1 MIGGPISGCVVPD
14 ATRNWSSVI
23 SLNKLEG
30 AAVKGGGVHVLR
42 EGGSTIGSDELTSVM
57 EGALVEAE
65 NERKGA

>member
-1 MIGGPISGCVVPD
+1 VGVSYPMRPGTGVLL
-14 ATRNWSSVI
+14 

-30 AAVKGGGVHVLR
+30 GAVKGGGVHVLR